1 MLFSKGVF
9 KCFRCYFFLK
19 LDMVSFNDGLHL
31 VGQSMANLSK
41 TVNSLPESWLA
52 AFTLLRPLLP
62 LIADR
67 GPPGDFTALRT
78 LDATWVEHWRALQ
91 LTPLLYR
98 ELARRGWDAQ
108 IAPPWWSTLRDDYV
122 LALKTAFQ
130 EEEEIKE
137 LLQALTKAG
146 VNPILLKGSDLRHR
160 LYHDPAI
167 RPMVDV
173 DFLLA
178 PGEVER
184 VHPILERLGYRLA
197 HSTDHPPVKF
207 IERFGYEL
215 LYTPPAG
222 KKLLLEPHWEI
233 RSSAG
238 QYRLPFASLEAA
250 AIIIDYD
257 GIAVRVLS
265 PEHLLLH
272 LCLHHM
278 HGDHDNCGFQ
288 KSDALPSQIIDVVL
302 AVQRLPLDWHRF
314 LKEVD
319 RFRCA
324 HPVYRVFRGV
334 NVLIPLPVPSWVWA
348 SLKSYRPTWDE
359 RLLLGLRNGLRFLSR
374 NFPGLSRHRRLWEI
388 ATFMLAHL
396 RSSRPSK

>member
-1 MLFSKGVF
+1 MG
-9 KCFRCYFFLK
+9 
-19 LDMVSFNDGLHL
+19 
-31 VGQSMANLSK
+31 
-41 TVNSLPESWLA
+41 SLPKSWLA

-62 LIADR
+62 LLGDR
-67 GPPGDFTALRT
+67 DPPGELTALRT

-98 ELARRGWDAQ
+98 ELAHRGWDAH
-108 IAPPWWSTLRDDYV
+108 IAPPWWSTLRNDYV
-122 LALKTAFQ
+122 LALQAACQ

-137 LLQALTKAG
+137 LLRALTKAG
-146 VNPILLKGSDLRHR
+146 VNPILLKGTDLRHR
-160 LYHDPAI
+160 LYQDPAI

-184 VHPILERLGYRLA
+184 VHPILEGLGYRLA
-197 HSTDHPPVKF
+197 HSTDHPPVHF
-207 IERFGYEL
+207 IEQCGYQL

-222 KKLLLEPHWEI
+222 KKLFLEPHWEI
-233 RSSAG
+233 RGSAS
-238 QYRLPFASLEAA
+238 QYRLSFASLETA
-250 AIIIDYD
+250 AIIIDYY
-257 GIAVRVLS
+257 GTAVRVLS

-272 LCLHHM
+272 LCLHM
-278 HGDHDNCGFQ
+278 HGDHDNWGFQ
-288 KSDALPSQIIDVVL
+288 KSGTLPSQIIDLVL

-314 LKEVD
+314 LKEVA

-334 NVLIPLPVPSWVWA
+334 NVLIPLPVPSWVWT
-348 SLKSYRPTWDE
+348 SLNSYRPTWDE

-374 NFPGLSRHRRLWEI
+374 TLPDLYRHRRLWEI

-396 RSSRPSK
+396 RSSHPSK

>member
-1 MLFSKGVF
+1 MG
-9 KCFRCYFFLK
+9 
-19 LDMVSFNDGLHL
+19 
-31 VGQSMANLSK
+31 
-41 TVNSLPESWLA
+41 SLPESWLA
-52 AFTLLRPLLP
+52 ALTLLRHLLP
-62 LIADR
+62 VIEDR
-67 GPPGDFTALRT
+67 GPPGGVTALRT

-122 LALKTAFQ
+122 LALQAAFQ

-137 LLQALTKAG
+137 LLRTLTKAG
-146 VNPILLKGSDLRHR
+146 VNPILLKGADLRHR

-167 RPMVDV
+167 RPMVDI
-173 DFLLA
+173 DFLIA

-184 VHPILERLGYRLA
+184 VHPILEGLGYRLA
-197 HSTDHPPVKF
+197 HPTDHPPVKF

-233 RSSAG
+233 RGAAG

-272 LCLHHM
+272 LCLHT
-278 HGDHDNCGFQ
+278 HGDHDNWGFRV
-288 KSDALPSQIIDVVL
+288 SNVLLSQIIDVVL

-314 LKEVD
+314 LKEVAM
-319 RFRCA
+319 FRCA
-324 HPVYRVFRGV
+324 HPVYRVFREV
-334 NVLIPLPVPSWVWA
+334 NVLIPLPVPSWVWT
-348 SLKSYRPTWDE
+348 SLKSYRLTWDE

-374 NFPGLSRHRRLWEI
+374 AFPGLYRHYRLWEMT
-388 ATFMLAHL
+388 TFLLAHL
-396 RSSRPSK
+396 RSFRPSK